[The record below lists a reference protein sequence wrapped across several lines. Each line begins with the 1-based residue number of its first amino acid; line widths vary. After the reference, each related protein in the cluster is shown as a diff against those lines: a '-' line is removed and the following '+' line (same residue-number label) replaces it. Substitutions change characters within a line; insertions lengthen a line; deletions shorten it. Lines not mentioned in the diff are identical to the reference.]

1 MKAYKGFGKDLKC
14 RGFQYEVGKGYE
26 EPHAKL
32 CCSGFHA
39 CENPM
44 DVFGYYPPA
53 DGRYC
58 EVDLGD
64 VSEETADDSRRS
76 GKKIH
81 IALEIGLKGIIE
93 AGVKFILDRVD
104 WNSAKE
110 SNTGYRSVA
119 TNTGDQSAATN
130 TGDQS
135 AATNTGYRS
144 VATNTGDQS
153 AAKVNGAESVAVVT
167 GYSGKAS
174 GAVGCWLV
182 LTERDDNMHILS
194 VKAALVDGETIK
206 PDVYYTLKSGEIIKA
221 D

>member
-119 TNTGDQSAATN
+119 TNTGDQSAA
-130 TGDQS
+130 
-135 AATNTGYRS
+135 
-144 VATNTGDQS
+144 
-153 AAKVNGAESVAVVT
+153 KVNGAESVAVVT

>member
-110 SNTGYRSVA
+110 SNTGYRSAA

-135 AATNTGYRS
+135 AATHTGEHC
-144 VATNTGDQS
+144 
-153 AAKVNGAESVAVVT
+153 AAKENGEDSV
-167 GYSGKAS
+167 
-174 GAVGCWLV
+174 
-182 LTERDDNMHILS
+182 
-194 VKAALVDGETIK
+194 
-206 PDVYYTLKSGEIIKA
+206 
-221 D
+221 